1 MKGEDY
7 LGILFLAF
15 VCIILASLIKALL
28 PDHSI
33 LLVPSFAFICIGLWM
48 TYDYTLATR
57 YKKRLACML
66 EHQMNDELYD
76 ETDQINNEDIID
88 DMPNNQQD
96 NNLDNQ
102 QDNNLDNQ
110 QDNNLDYNLD
120 YNQDDIIEK
129 YNKEMSIKENHA
141 NMGCTADTHIFNR
154 MKYAGIQPQLS
165 KIIRS
170 AWNVRKFQPYID
182 AELKENEN
190 RDWWD
195 TEQNC
200 LDASM

>member
-66 EHQMNDELYD
+66 EHQMNNELYD
-76 ETDQINNEDIID
+76 ETDQITNEDIID

-96 NNLDNQ
+96 YNQ
-102 QDNNLDNQ
+102 DYNQDNRQ
-110 QDNNLDYNLD
+110 D

-200 LDASM
+200 LDSIM